1 MKTLK
6 DLRELAERKGMS
18 DYDIERLIDETETD
32 GNGNIIDDYETIC
45 LSINCEYD
53 TLNKVKKYMI

>member
-6 DLRELAERKGMS
+6 DLREYAKRKGMS

-32 GNGNIIDDYETIC
+32 DNGNIIDDYDTIC
-45 LSINCEYD
+45 LSIDCESE
-53 TLNKVKKYMI
+53 V

>member
-6 DLRELAERKGMS
+6 DLRKYAEIKGMT
-18 DYDIERLIDETETD
+18 DYEIERLIDETKTD

-45 LSINCEYD
+45 LAIDCEMESED
-53 TLNKVKKYMI
+53 